1 MKLLERLVAA
11 VAGLTH
17 QMQGGQAQQ
26 LPPLPY
32 QPDLGPYHLVGAPS
46 VAAGAQAQLVD
57 RSLMHQY
64 GFNQAESQRAAGA
77 AVDMDSGCAVC
88 LLVQAYAYGPF
99 LNKPVMT
106 AAEVAA
112 AAGAAAAAAVLVHA
126 NPLVYSEKERGMAE
140 AFMLRHQSA
149 GAVSR
154 AAQLSA
160 GTAWH
165 RSMCKLAARL
175 QTDADAWAWCGEGLM
190 NVQRFWQLPFIYYT
204 DSDGTPTAL
213 TQNATAA
220 IERAI
225 ALSGRTHP
233 LALHLYV
240 HITESAPVG
249 GGRGGAA
256 RADAAAD
263 ALEGLAPGSGHLQ
276 HMPGHTFAREGRWA
290 DYAAANLGAGYAHNA
305 DVRAEAAGIVA
316 YGKEHNIAAGVHG
329 AATDGQ
335 LSLALAGARELRRIW
350 TEACLDEGISSFYPQ
365 FSFIWR
371 IPIGTTNESDE

>member
-1 MKLLERLVAA
+1 MMKLLERLVAA

-26 LPPLPY
+26 LPPLDPY

-64 GFNQAESQRAAGA
+64 DFNQAESQRAAGA

-204 DSDGTPTAL
+204 DSDGTPGSPLPANPPGTGAARRGAANSIFIGRPSQSL
-213 TQNATAA
+213 PLSATAA
-220 IERAI
+220 A
-225 ALSGRTHP
+225 AP
-233 LALHLYV
+233 
-240 HITESAPVG
+240 APVAKV
-249 GGRGGAA
+249 RKPEP
-256 RADAAAD
+256 
-263 ALEGLAPGSGHLQ
+263 LNLPLSECESHEISEISPQLA
-276 HMPGHTFAREGRWA
+276 M
-290 DYAAANLGAGYAHNA
+290 
-305 DVRAEAAGIVA
+305 I
-316 YGKEHNIAAGVHG
+316 
-329 AATDGQ
+329 
-335 LSLALAGARELRRIW
+335 
-350 TEACLDEGISSFYPQ
+350 
-365 FSFIWR
+365 SFIQSSVIENGR
-371 IPIGTTNESDE
+371 LPA